1 MTRACFN
8 APAPAAT
15 YVLGDWDRATEKWTA
30 KTLTLVSRQTNTRYT
45 DRISRPPGEDVER
58 NWIVLLLTGPNNETD
73 FTYMGLLRP
82 QGINAL
88 VVAEDAEWPLVRL
101 QHTAKSAF
109 PTDSKPWKAFG
120 YFTRQVLQ
128 HGNLPEALEVWHEGR
143 CGRCG
148 RKLTTP
154 QSVETG
160 FGPVCAERL

>member
-1 MTRACFN
+1 
-8 APAPAAT
+8 
-15 YVLGDWDRATEKWTA
+15 
-30 KTLTLVSRQTNTRYT
+30 
-45 DRISRPPGEDVER
+45 
-58 NWIVLLLTGPNNETD
+58 LLTGPSNESD

-88 VVAEDAEWPLVRL
+88 VVAEDAEWPLVTL

-109 PTDSKPWKAFG
+109 PAESKPWKAFA
-120 YFTRQVLQ
+120 YFTRHLLH
-128 HGNLPEALEVWHEGR
+128 HGNLPPALEVWHEGR

-160 FGPVCAERL
+160 FGPVCAQNL